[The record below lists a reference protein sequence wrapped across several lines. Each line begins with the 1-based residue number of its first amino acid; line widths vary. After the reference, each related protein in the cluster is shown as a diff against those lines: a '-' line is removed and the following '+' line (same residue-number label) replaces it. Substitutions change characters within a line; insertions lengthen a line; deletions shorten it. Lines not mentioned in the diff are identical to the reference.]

1 LEGIILLLGA
11 ASQSIEQ
18 RLEQVAMRPSGFD
31 FLRVSLAVG
40 VIAVH
45 TVMACYGPDSQEMRA
60 FWNSPL
66 QPILLFV
73 VPSFFALSGFLVAG
87 SLFRNS
93 IPGFLALRAL
103 RIFPALGCELLIS
116 ALIIGPAFTALPLR
130 EYFSNEQFRAYF
142 LNLVGD
148 VHQQLPGVF
157 LDIPFDNMINFQLW
171 TIPHELEC
179 YIALA
184 LLAIVGWTRKP
195 LLFALTTLIAIIV
208 LSAPA
213 IYHGET
219 FAVRPAPVPG
229 RVCVLAF
236 LCGVLLYL
244 WRSRIPFNIMLFGL
258 AAMLSWVLLSSY
270 QTLFVAAIPLSYVT
284 VWLGLQNPKRNLVVA
299 GSDYSYGL
307 YLYGA
312 PVQQALVQV
321 LPQYRVWY
329 VIWPL
334 TVAVAGMAAFLSW
347 NLIEAQVLGAKT
359 PVLRFL
365 DSLCGSVAS
374 LGRMRRQFFNRP

>member
-1 LEGIILLLGA
+1 MLLGA
-11 ASQSIEQ
+11 TSRSIEQ
-18 RLEQVAMRPSGFD
+18 RLEQVGMRPSGFD
-31 FLRVSLAVG
+31 FLRVCLATG
-40 VIAVH
+40 VIGVH

-66 QPILLFV
+66 QPMLLFV

-87 SLFRNS
+87 SLSRNS
-93 IPGFLALRAL
+93 IPSFLTLRAL
-103 RIFPALGCELLIS
+103 RIFPALACEIVIS
-116 ALIIGPAFTALPLR
+116 ALIIGPAFTAYPLR
-130 EYFSNEQFRAYF
+130 EYFSNEEFRAYF
-142 LNLVGD
+142 LNIVGD
-148 VHQQLPGVF
+148 VYQQLPGVF
-157 LDIPFDNMINFQLW
+157 LDIPFDNVVNFQLW

-184 LLAIVGWTRKP
+184 LLAIIGWTRRP
-195 LLFALTTLIAIIV
+195 LAFALTTLVAIAI

-213 IYHGET
+213 IYHGEA
-219 FAVRPAPVPG
+219 FALRPAPVPG

-244 WRSRIPFNIMLFGL
+244 WRTRIPFNFVLFL
-258 AAMLSWVLLSSY
+258 AATLLSWVLLSNY
-270 QTLFVAAIPLSYVT
+270 QTLFAAAAPLSYVT
-284 VWLGLQNPKRNLVVA
+284 VWLGLQNPKRNFVVA

-312 PVQQALVQV
+312 PVQQALVQL

-334 TVAVAGMAAFLSW
+334 TIAVAGAAAFFSW
-347 NLIEAQVLGAKT
+347 NMVERRVLESKK
-359 PVLRFL
+359 PVLRVV
-365 DSLCGSVAS
+365 DSLGEAVAS
-374 LGRMRRQFFNRP
+374 LLRGSPVFRRISKPPG